1 MLRDIEVENL
11 TTIMT
16 DHEEAVEHAEPGGW
30 NGEKVHRRNGLPM
43 IPKKG
48 QPAFGSLWIS
58 RCSFHPAGD
67 GSLRNIETQHE
78 KLAVDARRTPG
89 RILRDHP
96 KDQSPNFLRNFLSAN
111 YSADPGDD
119 FPI

>member
-1 MLRDIEVENL
+1 MFRDIEVENL

-48 QPAFGSLWIS
+48 QLAFGALGIS
-58 RCSFHPAGD
+58 RHSFHPAGD
-67 GSLRNIETQHE
+67 GSFGNLESQHQQ
-78 KLAVDARRTPG
+78 LPVNARSASRRIPG
-89 RILRDHP
+89 SHP
-96 KDQSPNFLRNFLSAN
+96 ED
-111 YSADPGDD
+111 
-119 FPI
+119 